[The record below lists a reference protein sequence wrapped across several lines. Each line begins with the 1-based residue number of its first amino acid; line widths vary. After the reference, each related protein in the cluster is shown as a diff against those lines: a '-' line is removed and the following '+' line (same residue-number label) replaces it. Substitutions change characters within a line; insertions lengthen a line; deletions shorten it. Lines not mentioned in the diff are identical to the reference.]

1 MGNNLQILLCLADLE
16 SPGAGRGVAMNVRP
30 LFAGLGVAAGGAAA
44 IFYLQLREIVDH
56 SWGWYPAEEVH
67 SLTWATGASL
77 LICLLALLIATWPE
91 KNPERV
97 EG

>member
-44 IFYLQLREIVDH
+44 IFSV
-56 SWGWYPAEEVH
+56 
-67 SLTWATGASL
+67 
-77 LICLLALLIATWPE
+77 E
-91 KNPERV
+91 KSNQTR
-97 EG
+97 GRGGKDDIHRRGS